1 MVTPPATHQR
11 LTSGHAAAAICPA
24 GCVVTSSASRPS
36 PPLLF
41 GPPDGAVPS
50 HLLTYSDV
58 SKHEGQVFSWAPLV
72 KHLYD
77 SAVSQS
83 VSESVRC
90 VLRLPVDFCVHSG
103 RVYFNLILNHFSG
116 KSLSENDH
124 TRTIVSFISEAQLLE
139 VNVKKDLIFVR
150 LFMFVRAVS
159 KKICLQKCSFLAIKE
174 KWKW

>member
-1 MVTPPATHQR
+1 MRAAGGGDATSDSPATHQR

-24 GCVVTSSASRPS
+24 GCVLTSSASRPA

-50 HLLTYSDV
+50 HLLTYSNV

-83 VSESVRC
+83 VRC
-90 VLRLPVDFCVHSG
+90 TLMLPVDFCVHSG
-103 RVYFNLILNHFSG
+103 RVYLNLIFNHFSG

-124 TRTIVSFISEAQLLE
+124 ARTIVSFIFEAQLLE
-139 VNVKKDLIFVR
+139 VNVKKDLIFVT
-150 LFMFVRAVS
+150 LFLFVRAVS
-159 KKICLQKCSFLAIKE
+159 KKI
-174 KWKW
+174 